1 MNEHLNQFESKSI
14 LHYLLLA
21 GITVLAGL
29 FRFYKLGT
37 WSFWYDEIYTLRD
50 VGNIFNLGLLNQQ
63 FSRVLI
69 YSTVNLLG
77 TSEFT
82 ARLAPAVMGILT
94 IPVLYFPT
102 RKIFSPG
109 VALLSA
115 LFLAISPW
123 HLYWSQNARFYT
135 ALLLFY
141 SLALFAFYFA
151 FEKDRPL
158 YLLFFLVLLGL
169 AVQERLFAVFM
180 VPIAALY
187 LLAVKYPPFEKP
199 AGLRAR
205 NIWLLVV
212 PVILIGL
219 AAGYEFISN
228 PEKWLAGFGWVN
240 NNPFWLMGGVV
251 YYIGLVYLCMGS
263 VGGWFLVHQKNRAGL
278 LLAIAATFPI
288 LAILALSPIQYT
300 ANRYAFIAL
309 TSWLI
314 LAAAG
319 VWELI
324 RRVESKTWYLA
335 AGVLLILLLEPVSEA
350 VLYYRYQNG
359 NRDNWKA
366 AFTLINRLKSPDDQV
381 VVTNTLLGDY
391 YTDGKDT
398 VNYRALDLGNLPSVG
413 RYWFVEDNNVGDKSP
428 PTLRWLQQNADLIAV
443 FDVHARA
450 RVFKMR
456 VYLYQ
461 PDVKPVTGMGAQGP

>member
-1 MNEHLNQFESKSI
+1 MSEHLRKFESNAK
-14 LHYLLLA
+14 LQYLLIA
-21 GITVLAGL
+21 GITILAAL
-29 FRFYKLGT
+29 FRFYRLGT

-50 VGNIFNLGLLNQQ
+50 VRNIFNLGLLDQQ
-63 FSRVLI
+63 FSRLLI
-69 YSTVNLLG
+69 YLTVNLLG

-82 ARLAPAVMGILT
+82 ARLAPAVIGILT
-94 IPVLYFPT
+94 IPMLYFPT
-102 RKIFSPG
+102 RKIFGPG

-180 VPIAALY
+180 APIAALY
-187 LLAVKYPPFEKP
+187 LLAVKYLPFEKP
-199 AGLRAR
+199 TGLRAR

-219 AAGYEFISN
+219 VAGYEFISD
-228 PEKWLAGFGWVN
+228 PGKWLAGFGWVN

-251 YYIGLVYLCMGS
+251 FYIGLVFLCMGS
-263 VGGWFLVHQKNRAGL
+263 VGGLFLLHQKNRAGL
-278 LLAIAATFPI
+278 LLAIAAFFPI

-314 LAAAG
+314 LAAVG
-319 VWELI
+319 VWELL
-324 RRVESKTWYLA
+324 RRVESEAWFLS
-335 AGVLLILLLEPVSEA
+335 AGVLLILLLDPVGEA
-350 VLYYRYQNG
+350 MLYYRYQNG
-359 NRDNWKA
+359 NRDDWKA
-366 AFTLINRLKSPDDQV
+366 AFTLINQLKSPDDQV

-398 VNYRALDLGNLPSVG
+398 VNYRALDLENLPGDG

-428 PTLRWLQQNADLIAV
+428 PTQRWLQQNADLIAV
-443 FDVHARA
+443 FDVHVRA

-461 PDVKPVTGMGAQGP
+461 SDSKPVTGMGAQDP